1 MKNSVN
7 ASKKCFQCMS
17 SECLSKKTTTTFCG
31 FTMGSSQY
39 WAGRV
44 YDLCVFI
51 LRREHP
57 TAQPKVVLV
66 FDFVHRPS
74 LNATYPLITPLNTDN
89 FRLVRSVFVH

>member
-1 MKNSVN
+1 MSI
-7 ASKKCFQCMS
+7 KK
-17 SECLSKKTTTTFCG
+17 KKTTTTTFCG